1 MTKDLNDDYNIF
13 NAMKGN
19 SSPDVQQTE
28 NWWLMK
34 TNALTDESVLEWN
47 QSFPVATVIRNEEV

>member
-19 SSPDVQQTE
+19 SSTDVQQTE

-34 TNALTDESVLEWN
+34 TNALSDESVLEWN